1 MKKSPFILTLI
12 AVSTLLSG
20 CGPTAASSAEISS
33 APTSSAPVA
42 SSEAPASS
50 SATPVS
56 SSETPVSSSITKIDY
71 FNNGSTK
78 LALDYVGHDFYKDGI
93 GQVSLLTPIDG
104 DTAHFTPLVTTTS
117 DMTIKSR
124 FWGIDTPEST
134 GQIQEYGKPASNFTK
149 AQLTEA
155 NKNGTIVVSSP
166 FTEYK
171 APENDSTG
179 TRYVSLVWVNL
190 TTKNAPYTD
199 LHLLN
204 LYIVQEG
211 FSWVKNVAD
220 MPQYSDTFYAAEA
233 QAKALKLNLFSG
245 EKDPYIDYGDYK
257 DVSLLEL
264 KREIVAKIADPTHVN
279 IYNGKKVR
287 VTGTVAGF
295 SGNILYLESYFDAST
310 GSTVEGGEYAGVN
323 IFVGM
328 SAISSRFTKKNT
340 YIQVSG
346 VAEDDENFGFQI
358 TSAVFPMYNSGDAS
372 EAEVLIKA
380 ADNTE
385 EYSLYTFNYRA
396 ANSVSGTDPV
406 LAEGDLSALFCAV
419 KIQGNVY
426 CYNGYDSSDGKE
438 HTLYLKSENASG
450 ATLFYSVYITFSYK
464 PDEANNPNL
473 IYSSKTDFIGK
484 TFTLSGVFG
493 FHKTTSGAIKYQ
505 ITPSYSSDL
514 VLVG

>member
-1 MKKSPFILTLI
+1 
-12 AVSTLLSG
+12 
-20 CGPTAASSAEISS
+20 
-33 APTSSAPVA
+33 
-42 SSEAPASS
+42 
-50 SATPVS
+50 
-56 SSETPVSSSITKIDY
+56 
-71 FNNGSTK
+71 
-78 LALDYVGHDFYKDGI
+78 LDYAGHDFYKDGI

-117 DMTIKSR
+117 DVTIKAR

-179 TRYVSLVWVNL
+179 TRYVSLVWINL
-190 TTKNAPYTD
+190 TKKNAAYTE

-211 FSWVKNVAD
+211 YSWVKNVAD
-220 MPQYSDTFYAAEA
+220 MPQYSDIFYAAEA

-245 EKDPYIDYGDYK
+245 QPDPYIDYGDYK
-257 DVSLLEL
+257 DVTLLDL
-264 KREIVAKIADPTHVN
+264 KREVVAKINDSTHVN

-287 VTGTVAGF
+287 VTGTVAGY
-295 SGNILYLESYFDAST
+295 SGNILYIESYYDSTT

-323 IFVGM
+323 IFTGM
-328 SAISSRFTKKNT
+328 SSISSRFTKKNT

-358 TSAVFPMYNSGDAS
+358 TSANFPMVNSGDAS

-385 EYSLYTFNYRA
+385 EYALHTFEYRA
-396 ANSVSGTDPV
+396 SESVSGTAPV
-406 LAEGDLSALFCAV
+406 LTEGDLSALFCSI
-419 KIQGNVY
+419 KIDGNVY
-426 CYNGYDSSDGKE
+426 CYNAYDSSDGNE
-438 HTLYLKSENASG
+438 HTLYLKSETSTG
-450 ATLFYSVYITFSYK
+450 ATLFYSVYLTFSYK
-464 PDEANNPNL
+464 PDAENPNL

-484 TFTLSGVFG
+484 TFALSGVFG
-493 FHKTTSGAIKYQ
+493 FHKTTSGLIKYQ
-505 ITPSYSSDL
+505 ITPSSSSDL